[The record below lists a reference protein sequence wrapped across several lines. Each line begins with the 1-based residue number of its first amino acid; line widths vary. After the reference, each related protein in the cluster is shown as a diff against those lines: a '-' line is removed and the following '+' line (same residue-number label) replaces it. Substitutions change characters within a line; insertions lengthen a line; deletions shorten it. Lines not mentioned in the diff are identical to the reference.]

1 MFIRVEIIIKERW
14 RKIID
19 KGLVKT
25 IKVRKSHCIGVNI
38 ITMLEKGRGKNREE
52 KRSMKEGS

>member
-1 MFIRVEIIIKERW
+1 MEIIIKERW